1 MNRQIIGTAQDEY
14 AFLQEWLKKYS
25 GSTIMLVCGNSFSN
39 LTISKYVKKYTTD
52 MNISV
57 VIFKDFSPNPDYKSV
72 EKGVSMFHKNNCAA
86 IMAVGGG
93 SAMDVAK
100 CIKLYHSMNPGICFL
115 EQKIIDNHME
125 IMAVPTTAGTGSE
138 ATRYAVIYYKGEKQS
153 VVHEI
158 CIPQYVLFDA
168 AVLTTLNDY
177 HRKASMLDAL
187 CHGMESFWSVH
198 STDESMEYS
207 SEAIRMIRENVK
219 GYLENKPEN
228 NQKMME
234 AAYLAGKAINITQT
248 TAGHAMC
255 YKLTTLYG
263 IAHGFA
269 AAICT
274 AYLWQ
279 YMIEN
284 IAKCTDPRGEQHLR
298 KVFLQI
304 AKSLG
309 YCDMYEAAQM
319 FSQFVKD
326 MTGEVTFDN
335 EDLNLLIN
343 SVNPIRLGNNPIN
356 LEEADI
362 KNIYEKILKYTVE

>member
-1 MNRQIIGTAQDEY
+1 MLQQIIGTAQNEY
-14 AFLQEWLKKYS
+14 VFLYEWLKKYS

-39 LTISKYVKKYTTD
+39 LTISKYVKKYATD
-52 MNISV
+52 MKISV
-57 VIFKDFSPNPDYKSV
+57 VIFKDFSPNPDYESI
-72 EKGVSMFHKNNCAA
+72 EKGVAIFNENNCAA
-86 IMAVGGG
+86 IIAVGGG

-100 CIKLYHSMNPGICFL
+100 CIKLYHSMESEICYL
-115 EQKIIDNHME
+115 KQEILTNDIE

-138 ATRYAVIYYKGEKQS
+138 ATKYAVIYYKGEKQS
-153 VVHEI
+153 VVHES
-158 CIPQYVLFDA
+158 CIPQYVLFDPT
-168 AVLTTLNDY
+168 VLITLNEH

-187 CHGMESFWSVH
+187 CHAIESFWSIH
-198 STDESMEYS
+198 STDESMRYS
-207 SEAIRMIRENVK
+207 VQAIRMIRENVE
-219 GYLENKPEN
+219 GYLQNKSEN
-228 NQKMME
+228 NQRMME

-284 IAKCTDPRGEQHLR
+284 IAKCTDSRGEEHLR
-298 KVFLQI
+298 KVFQEI
-304 AKSLG
+304 AKALG
-309 YCDMYEAAQM
+309 DYDMHEAAKM

-326 MTGEVTFDN
+326 ITGEVAFDN
-335 EDLNLLIN
+335 KDLNLVIN
-343 SVNPIRLGNNPIN
+343 SANPIRLQNNPIK
-356 LEEADI
+356 LEKEDI
-362 KNIYEKILKYTVE
+362 KNVYEKIMKYTIE